1 MKKLLVIALLFI
13 AVNSS
18 VSAEDFDPFEGVNR
32 VTYGFNDA
40 FDDNIFEPLSRAYK
54 RGIPDFVQDGVSNF
68 FGNLRDVQTLAN
80 QLIQFKPIES
90 VNTLGR
96 IITNTV
102 VGVGGLF
109 DVATSVGLTTEDE
122 DFGQTMAVWG
132 VPNGPYVVL
141 PFFGPSTIRD
151 SLGIF
156 VDTGSDIN
164 MINKIDG
171 SDYVSANTLNFI
183 DKRVELLPATDLFDQ
198 SDDPYIAMRSSYF
211 QKRRFDIYDGNPP
224 IEGDDF

>member
-1 MKKLLVIALLFI
+1 
-13 AVNSS
+13 
-18 VSAEDFDPFEGVNR
+18 
-32 VTYGFNDA
+32 
-40 FDDNIFEPLSRAYK
+40 
-54 RGIPDFVQDGVSNF
+54 
-68 FGNLRDVQTLAN
+68 
-80 QLIQFKPIES
+80 
-90 VNTLGR
+90 
-96 IITNTV
+96 V